1 LTLFKEYEILHL
13 PRGKKEVNMP
23 NKISG
28 EKSFEQT
35 VKEKGF
41 NFDLP
46 TRVEGH
52 DMEGNFFDEK
62 TSLSYISHQG
72 SSFWLRTPTSIGKN
86 LKLIIDL
93 PPKLAQDEK
102 LKLIIKGKVIFVEA
116 ATDQI
121 PKQRVSIKFETKYII
136 QNKD

>member
-1 LTLFKEYEILHL
+1 ML
-13 PRGKKEVNMP
+13 RGKKEVNMSD
-23 NKISG
+23 NIFG

-41 NFDLP
+41 NLSLP

-52 DMEGNFFDEK
+52 DMEGNFFNEM

-72 SSFWLRTPTSIGKN
+72 SSFWLRTPVSIGLD
-86 LKLIIDL
+86 LKLTVDL
-93 PPKLAQDEK
+93 PPKLSQDQD
-102 LKLIIKGKVIFVEA
+102 LKLVIRGKIIFIET

-121 PKQRVSIKFETKYII
+121 PKQRVSIKFENKYII
-136 QNKD
+136 GNDD

>member
-1 LTLFKEYEILHL
+1 ML
-13 PRGKKEVNMP
+13 RGKKEVNMSD
-23 NKISG
+23 NIFG

-41 NFDLP
+41 NLSLP

-52 DMEGNFFDEK
+52 DMEGNFFNEK

-72 SSFWLRTPTSIGKN
+72 SSFWLRTPVSIGHD
-86 LKLIIDL
+86 LKLTVDL
-93 PPKLAQDEK
+93 PPKLAQDQD
-102 LKLIIKGKVIFVEA
+102 LKLIIRGKIIFVEA

-121 PKQRVSIKFETKYII
+121 PKQRVSIKFENKYFIE
-136 QNKD
+136 NDD